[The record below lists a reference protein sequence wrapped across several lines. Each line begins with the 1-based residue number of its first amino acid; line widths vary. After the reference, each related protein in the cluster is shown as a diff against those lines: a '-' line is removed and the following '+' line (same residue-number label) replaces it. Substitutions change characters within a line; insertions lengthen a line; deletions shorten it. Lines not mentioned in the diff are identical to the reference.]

1 MSFSLSQCKVP
12 NAKSDIRKSFRY
24 IDKLSCATSA
34 VKLGLKKYLET
45 ISKTRYKG
53 VIKYD
58 KFCGM
63 VEELLEHCC
72 DMPFVQIRYYD
83 VTLNEYEIISHIRSA
98 IISKNTNKLYTLAD
112 VKNLSSRRNDTR
124 DIKVVKGHL
133 SDEEAKKFFENLEV
147 I

>member
-1 MSFSLSQCKVP
+1 MGFSLSQCNVP
-12 NAKSDIRKSFRY
+12 NAKSDIRKSFKY
-24 IDKLSCATSA
+24 IDKLSCATNA

-45 ISKTRYKG
+45 IIKTRYRG

-58 KFCGM
+58 KFCIM

-72 DMPFVQIRYYD
+72 GMPFIQIRYSD
-83 VTLNEYEIISHIRSA
+83 VALNEYEIISHIRSA
-98 IISKNTNKLYTLAD
+98 IISKNINRLYTLAD
-112 VKNLSSRRNDTR
+112 VKSLGSRRNDTR